1 MVCAPNGERLARTL
15 RWDCGASVHPLKH
28 GETCGADLTV
38 CFDETRPADGAVLP
52 LQSGALSVE
61 YETETSDAAAEMW
74 DENQLICALYASL
87 ARRADEIGVKDVKMP
102 PDAAENANLP

>member
-1 MVCAPNGERLARTL
+1 M
-15 RWDCGASVHPLKH
+15 
-28 GETCGADLTV
+28 
-38 CFDETRPADGAVLP
+38 
-52 LQSGALSVE
+52 
-61 YETETSDAAAEMW
+61 SDAAAEIW